1 MISGAYDFTQIQ
13 GRQKHFIVLLQETI
27 VLVSVWGDFKR
38 RLFQIVLHRVR
49 CVCQGWRPTC
59 RHWSKGFGVIEQAYR
74 HFKKKRTV
82 FFTKYTHQRKKIRL
96 QLVNITAQMGVPN
109 MFASCQHVTS
119 MILYMDV
126 FSCRVMLLAG
136 AVWQTENSSY
146 LKLLRTRFV
155 DFFSNKNLFSEMR
168 HFSFFRCF

>member
-82 FFTKYTHQRKKIRL
+82 FFFTKYTHQRKKQDCSWL
-96 QLVNITAQMGVPN
+96 TSQLRWGSQTCLHPVNMSLAWSCIW
-109 MFASCQHVTS
+109 MFFPVEWC
-119 MILYMDV
+119 
-126 FSCRVMLLAG
+126 C
-136 AVWQTENSSY
+136 WQVQSDRQ
-146 LKLLRTRFV
+146 KTRFV
-155 DFFSNKNLFSEMR
+155 DFLVIKT
-168 HFSFFRCF
+168 CFLKWDISVF